1 MAGRSNSHKVVPA
14 PDTLTTSPS
23 ILPSQRW
30 LAPLLWLMAIAVYAV
45 LVSGLAGRTAGSEL
59 TNLARTVS
67 AAVTTLGCLQASRR
81 VNGYLRR
88 AWLLF
93 ALAYATWLIGELIWV
108 WQEFFRKIAVPFP
121 STSDVFYAAFGL
133 VSILALFALRDP
145 SVSRPLTPRI
155 LGNLGLIVCSL
166 AVGVVTALFEPIANT
181 PHELAY
187 VGIVV
192 AQALSFMLAFV
203 LSVYFLWSHRWGLE
217 TAPLILI
224 VLSYAVHGGVSLLYM
239 RELILGEF
247 DASHYLNAVW
257 LAPFALMH
265 LASRAQTRIAAGAST
280 MPAEVL
286 EAREGHIEAV
296 LPGLLLLALVVGA
309 IGFHEQL
316 SPRVLAIDA
325 ALLVAFALIMLVRE
339 SWIYTR
345 ERRLRLHLERS
356 NAELQQARIGL
367 EHTIAELRE
376 TEELL
381 RITAS
386 TGNVGLFK
394 IDLTSHKAH
403 FSPEWKRLLG
413 YGEHEIGDDE
423 KEWYSRLHPDDE
435 PRVRAWINEVIAAP
449 SSADE
454 LEIRLRHRDGQYR
467 WFLMQATVRCD
478 EAGNPRLLLGSHVD
492 ITRLKA
498 AEAALRASEAR
509 YRSLAEQLETRV
521 AERTAELQDAY
532 NELESFAYAV
542 SHDLK
547 APLRAI
553 DGFSHL
559 LVESAQDKLSP
570 MELEYVQRVR
580 RGALR
585 MAELI
590 DGLLAYSRVER
601 RKLERQEVAL
611 RSLIDELVNEMMQ
624 ITRTHAVDV
633 QVHVPDIKVHV
644 DREALLIVLRNLL
657 DNAIKFTRDVPMPR
671 IEISAEVVGER
682 VVLRVRDNGIGFDQT
697 YHDQIFSIFQRLH
710 ANDRYEGTG
719 IGLALSR
726 KAVQRM
732 QGRLWA
738 ESAPGEGATFFV
750 EIPMG

>member
-1 MAGRSNSHKVVPA
+1 
-14 PDTLTTSPS
+14 
-23 ILPSQRW
+23 
-30 LAPLLWLMAIAVYAV
+30 
-45 LVSGLAGRTAGSEL
+45 
-59 TNLARTVS
+59 
-67 AAVTTLGCLQASRR
+67 
-81 VNGYLRR
+81 
-88 AWLLF
+88 
-93 ALAYATWLIGELIWV
+93 
-108 WQEFFRKIAVPFP
+108 
-121 STSDVFYAAFGL
+121 
-133 VSILALFALRDP
+133 
-145 SVSRPLTPRI
+145 
-155 LGNLGLIVCSL
+155 
-166 AVGVVTALFEPIANT
+166 
-181 PHELAY
+181 
-187 VGIVV
+187 
-192 AQALSFMLAFV
+192 
-203 LSVYFLWSHRWGLE
+203 
-217 TAPLILI
+217 
-224 VLSYAVHGGVSLLYM
+224 
-239 RELILGEF
+239 
-247 DASHYLNAVW
+247 
-257 LAPFALMH
+257 
-265 LASRAQTRIAAGAST
+265 
-280 MPAEVL
+280 
-286 EAREGHIEAV
+286 
-296 LPGLLLLALVVGA
+296 
-309 IGFHEQL
+309 
-316 SPRVLAIDA
+316 
-325 ALLVAFALIMLVRE
+325 
-339 SWIYTR
+339 
-345 ERRLRLHLERS
+345 
-356 NAELQQARIGL
+356 
-367 EHTIAELRE
+367 
-376 TEELL
+376 
-381 RITAS
+381 
-386 TGNVGLFK
+386 
-394 IDLTSHKAH
+394 
-403 FSPEWKRLLG
+403 

-710 ANDRYEGTG
+710 ANDRYE
-719 IGLALSR
+719 
-726 KAVQRM
+726 
-732 QGRLWA
+732 
-738 ESAPGEGATFFV
+738 
-750 EIPMG
+750 